1 MCRPGRRDVAT
12 IGEGTD
18 HRRSPMNLGLWKR
31 PLSINGELARL
42 REEMDHAFE
51 RFFNEP
57 APAPGGELASRRIEG
72 WMPALDVSENENEV
86 VIRAEVPGIA
96 AKDLDVSVSDST
108 LTISGSKQ
116 EHEERKDET
125 YYRSERRFGAFRRV
139 VELPESVDPSKIVA
153 EADNGVVT
161 IKVAKKPGVK
171 PRQIEIKPV
180 ARKVPVA

>member
-1 MCRPGRRDVAT
+1 
-12 IGEGTD
+12 
-18 HRRSPMNLGLWKR
+18 MNLGLWKR

-180 ARKVPVA
+180 SRKVPVA